1 MPQYKRGL
9 VGLILEKKDLV
20 LKVLILEKYLSQRVH
35 NRSPQV
41 KYERKTKIFTAITM
55 VVALDHA
62 ARYQKCRV
70 SFLLFLTPSV
80 FFLRLISN
88 KMFDMF

>member
-1 MPQYKRGL
+1 
-9 VGLILEKKDLV
+9 
-20 LKVLILEKYLSQRVH
+20 
-35 NRSPQV
+35 
-41 KYERKTKIFTAITM
+41 M